1 MMVLGAAMVHAI
13 WNALIKADGDRLS
26 LIKIMSLTQLVV
38 SASLLPFVALPAADA
53 WPYLMASVVLNTGYM
68 LFLHRA
74 YQSGDL
80 SLAYPLAR
88 GAAPFIVAVVSILVP
103 REQLSRLSQLA
114 ILLIGIGI
122 TSLALARNSKGTRDF
137 PTVLLALT
145 TGVFIAGYTIA
156 DGLGARASDDAHGYM
171 IWLSLITAIS
181 IVLAVTIIQGNKSN
195 RQPVSRRS
203 VTAGIASGL
212 MSYGSSWIVIWALT
226 LAPLAMVS
234 ALRETSIAFAVVIG
248 ALLLKEPVD
257 LKRWASIAATITGA
271 SMLKLSR

>member
-88 GAAPFIVAVVSILVP
+88 GAAPFIVAVVSILVL
-103 REQLSRLSQLA
+103 REQLTRLSQLA

-122 TSLALARNSKGTRDF
+122 TSLTLARSSKGTRDF

-156 DGLGARASDDAHGYM
+156 DGLGARASGDAHGYM

-195 RQPVSRRS
+195 TQPVSRRS

-257 LKRWASIAATITGA
+257 LKRWASIAATMTGA

>member
-53 WPYLMASVVLNTGYM
+53 WPYLMASVVLNTGYI

-88 GAAPFIVAVVSILVP
+88 GAAPFIVAVVSILVLG
-103 REQLSRLSQLA
+103 EQLSRLSQLA

-257 LKRWASIAATITGA
+257 LKRWASIAATMTGA